1 MGFFA
6 RLFGRGSTS
15 TSADGANI
23 LWLYVRCARCGEKIR
38 VRINRNTDAQQ
49 EYDES
54 GHPTHHLLRKE
65 ILGNRCPA
73 LMSVEMQ
80 LDRGG
85 HIVEQRAERCMII
98 NEQEYAA
105 G

>member
-1 MGFFA
+1 MGFLS
-6 RLFGRGSTS
+6 RLFGRASAP
-15 TSADGANI
+15 ADGANV

-38 VRINRNTDAQQ
+38 VRVNRTTDAQQ

-54 GHPTHHLLRKE
+54 GRPTHYLLRKE

-85 HIVEQRAERCMII
+85 RIIEQHAERCMII

>member
-1 MGFFA
+1 MCFLA
-6 RLFGRGSTS
+6 RLFGRGGA
-15 TSADGANI
+15 SADTGNI
-23 LWLYVRCARCGEKIR
+23 LWLYVRCDRCGEKIR

-54 GHPTHHLLRKE
+54 GRPSHYLLRKE

-73 LMSVEMQ
+73 LMSVAMQ
-80 LDRGG
+80 LDKAGRV
-85 HIVEQRAERCMII
+85 VEHHAERCMVID
-98 NEQEYAA
+98 EREFEA